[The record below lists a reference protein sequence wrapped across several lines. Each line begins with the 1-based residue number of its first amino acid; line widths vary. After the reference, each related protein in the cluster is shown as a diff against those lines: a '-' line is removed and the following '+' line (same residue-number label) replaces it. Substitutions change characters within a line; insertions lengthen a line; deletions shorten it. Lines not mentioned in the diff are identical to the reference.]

1 MYPNRSLQNTY
12 RLRKTYNKSYETL
25 YTLSKRFQNKGRED
39 VLMNTQP
46 VSVERKQEEPI
57 NFVKVEESRQF
68 KNFMHAKKKFIVPL
82 TIFFL
87 VFYFTLPILT
97 SYTTFLNAPFFG
109 DISWVWV
116 FAISQ
121 FIMTWVLSM
130 IYVKKAN
137 RFDEMAEEIVK
148 EQLDKGGNR

>member
-1 MYPNRSLQNTY
+1 
-12 RLRKTYNKSYETL
+12 
-25 YTLSKRFQNKGRED
+25 
-39 VLMNTQP
+39 MNTQP
-46 VSVERKQEEPI
+46 VSVKRKQEEPI
-57 NFVKVEESRQF
+57 DFVKVEESQQF
-68 KNFMHAKKKFIVPL
+68 KNFMHAKKRFIVPL

-87 VFYFTLPILT
+87 VFYFMLPVLT
-97 SYTTFLNAPFFG
+97 SYTTFLNASFFG

-148 EQLDKGGNR
+148 EQLGNGGNR

>member
-1 MYPNRSLQNTY
+1 M
-12 RLRKTYNKSYETL
+12 K
-25 YTLSKRFQNKGRED
+25 LSILLVSVFKIMGGED
-39 VLMNTQP
+39 VSMNTQQ
-46 VSVERKQEEPI
+46 VSMERKREEPI
-57 NFVKVEESRQF
+57 DFVKVEESQQF
-68 KNFMHAKKKFIVPL
+68 KNFMHAKKRFIVPM

-97 SYTTFLNAPFFG
+97 SYTTFLNASFFG

-121 FIMTWVLSM
+121 FMMTWVLST
-130 IYVKKAN
+130 IYVKRAN

-148 EQLDKGGNR
+148 DQLDEGGNR